1 MKVLL
6 IAPNIDNTDVGEA
19 FVAYK
24 WANALSERVDLT
36 VLAFQRPGRKCL
48 AEQLPHARVVT

>member
-6 IAPNIDNTDVGEA
+6 IAPNIDSTDVGEA

-24 WANALSERVDLT
+24 WAEALSARVELT
-36 VLAFQRPGRKCL
+36 VLSFQRPG
-48 AEQLPHARVVT
+48 